1 MSTGIKAYY
10 LDDSIIKQTITKLP
24 RLIRASSFNSP
35 LMQRNFLS
43 WKRGLQIS
51 YLVCGCVR
59 GTQSLMLGTIASE
72 VLVNFGWS
80 VLPLNLP

>member
-1 MSTGIKAYY
+1 
-10 LDDSIIKQTITKLP
+10 
-24 RLIRASSFNSP
+24 
-35 LMQRNFLS
+35 MQRNFLS